1 MPRSAECIPEDSLI
15 ALAEGK
21 LPPDERKA
29 VESHLTGCVACYTS
43 LEWIKQHLLRQL
55 DANGEPVSEFLDN
68 LELTDQREVA
78 TRTYNGESDDA
89 HEDAEFSHT
98 ESPLGKQSEYQIVR
112 VLGRGGYGIVLEAI
126 DTVLQRR
133 VAIKVLKRDLANRE
147 TSRRRFIREARA
159 GAAINH
165 PNVVTIHGVDEARD
179 VPFLIMELI
188 RGESLRDRIRR
199 EPRLDLI
206 DVIRI
211 SAQVAQGLA
220 AAHSQ
225 GIIHRDVK
233 PGNIM
238 LIDSLPR
245 VKITDFGLARVAIED
260 IEFTSRS
267 LAVGT
272 PAYMSPEQVRGEEVD
287 TRSDLFS
294 LGCVIYAMITGHSAY
309 FGQTALEVAR
319 KIDSFDPPSLDDV
332 DKRVPEFLSEIVQKL
347 LQKDRNRRYQSA
359 AEVADVLNRHLAML
373 NQSPTDKLP
382 LALRTPLLDA
392 GPRKSQPMWL
402 VVPLA
407 VAALA
412 LGLGAAWWSG
422 WLGEGGQFFGNGAG
436 GQTVTAATGTPPV
449 TSQPTVR
456 KPEVVVAQTGK
467 ADAKS
472 IVQALRMVTPG
483 GTVTI
488 RDAAEYAENLQII
501 DPKAHAG
508 LQIVATGQA
517 KIRCSAAEPV
527 LTIRGVPRV
536 EIRGLTIVAPQSEH
550 AIEVSGACPGLKLED
565 IRVERVLNDD
575 GSFQG
580 NSALYVHGAGT
591 ADEPIVVHRLTLR
604 ETNVGIVIGNAA
616 AQETVAAHILIE
628 SCRVDGY
635 SNTDSTL
642 LALLKRC
649 EHVTVRDCIFATG
662 SQGLSIV
669 ADGGAVPS
677 HCELSQST
685 WHNVENWFIWTGL
698 VPPAT
703 TLRIHD
709 NLLVEAGSI
718 SATALALATSASAEP
733 VFQNNRL
740 FNPSGTSA
748 DLAPAATPIAGLL
761 LCSLQPDHPDYLRP
775 DFPRLKAAGD
785 LTEPLPGRYPREL
798 SEK

>member
-1 MPRSAECIPEDSLI
+1 MSRSAECIPEDTLI
-15 ALAEGK
+15 GLAEGK
-21 LPPDERKA
+21 LSPEERKR
-29 VESHLTGCVACYTS
+29 VESHLIGCVACYTS

-78 TRTYNGESDDA
+78 TRTYNGESDAA
-89 HEDAEFSHT
+89 HEDAEFSHS

-126 DTVLQRR
+126 DSVLQRR

-147 TSRRRFIREARA
+147 SSRRRFIREARA

-165 PNVVTIHGVDEARD
+165 PNVVTIHAVDEARD

-188 RGESLRDRIRR
+188 SGESLRERIRR
-199 EPRLDLI
+199 EPKLDLI

-220 AAHSQ
+220 AAHAQ

-332 DKRVPEFLSEIVQKL
+332 DKRVPEFLSEIVERL
-347 LQKDRNRRYQSA
+347 LQKERNRRYQSA

-373 NQSPTDKLP
+373 NLSPTDKLP
-382 LALRTPLLDA
+382 AALRTPLLDIPPPRRAWPRVA
-392 GPRKSQPMWL
+392 GL
-402 VVPLA
+402 VA

-412 LGLGAAWWSG
+412 AALFWAIGPWR
-422 WLGEGGQFFGNGAG
+422 E
-436 GQTVTAATGTPPV
+436 PV
-449 TSQPTVR
+449 TTGGSDSPPEIENPAGVIR
-456 KPEVVVAQTGK
+456 KSEVTVAQTGN
-467 ADAKS
+467 ADAKTIS
-472 IVQALRMVTPG
+472 QALRMVAPG
-483 GTVTI
+483 GTITI
-488 RDAAEYAENLQII
+488 RDAAEYAEKIRLEIT
-501 DPKAHAG
+501 DAKAHTG
-508 LQIVATGQA
+508 LHIVATQHA
-517 KIRCSAAEPV
+517 KIRYAGNEPV

-536 EIRGLTIVAPQSEH
+536 EIRGLTLVAPQNEH
-550 AIEVSGACPGLKLED
+550 GSEVSGACPGLELED
-565 IRVERVLNDD
+565 ILIERVLNDD
-575 GSFQG
+575 GSFEG

-591 ADEPIVVHRLTLR
+591 ADEPIVVSRLTLR
-604 ETNVGIVIGNAA
+604 ETNVGIVIGNDST
-616 AQETVAAHILIE
+616 QETVAAHILVE
-628 SCRVDGY
+628 GCRVDGY
-635 SNTDSTL
+635 GNPEATL

-649 EHVTVRDCIFATG
+649 EHVRVRDCIFAKG
-662 SQGLSIV
+662 GQGLSIK
-669 ADGGAVPS
+669 ADDDAVPS
-677 HCELSQST
+677 HCEISHNT
-685 WHNVENWFIWTGL
+685 WHDVENWFVWTNR
-698 VPPAT
+698 VPSAT

-709 NLLVEAGSI
+709 NLLVEVGDITPAARSL
-718 SATALALATSASAEP
+718 SATSSQGP
-733 VFQNNRL
+733 VFQNNRV
-740 FNPSGTSA
+740 FNPSGKA
-748 DLAPAATPIAGLL
+748 GNFEPAATPIAGLF
-761 LCSLQPDHPDYLRP
+761 LCSLEPDHPDYLRP
-775 DFPRLKAAGD
+775 DFPRLKELGT
-785 LTEPLPGRYPREL
+785 LTQPLPGRYSRE
-798 SEK
+798 SSQK

>member
-21 LPPDERKA
+21 LPPDERKQ
-29 VESHLTGCVACYTS
+29 VESHLSGCVACFTS

-55 DANGEPVSEFLDN
+55 DTNGEPVSEFLDN
-68 LELTDQREVA
+68 MELTDQREVV
-78 TRTYNGESDDA
+78 TRTYNGESDADV
-89 HEDAEFSHT
+89 EDAEFSHS
-98 ESPLGKQSEYQIVR
+98 ESPLGKQSDYQIVR

-165 PNVVTIHGVDEARD
+165 PNVVTIHAVDEARD

-199 EPRLDLI
+199 EPKLDLI

-245 VKITDFGLARVAIED
+245 VKITDFGLARVAVED

-347 LQKDRNRRYQSA
+347 LQKERNRRYQSA
-359 AEVADVLNRHLAML
+359 AEVADVLSRHLAML
-373 NQSPTDKLP
+373 NQTPTDRLP
-382 LALRTPLLDA
+382 AALRMPLIDV
-392 GPRKSQPMWL
+392 GPRKSHPLWL

-407 VAALA
+407 IAALA
-412 LGLGAAWWSG
+412 LGLGVAWWSG
-422 WLGEGGQFFGNGAG
+422 WLGHGGQFPGSGAG
-436 GQTVTAATGTPPV
+436 GQAATAATSGTP
-449 TSQPTVR
+449 TATGQPPVR
-456 KPEVVVAQTGK
+456 KQVVVVAQTVP
-467 ADAKS
+467 ADTKT
-472 IVQALRMVTPG
+472 IKEALRLVAPG

-488 RDAAEYAENLQII
+488 RDAAEYREQFQIT
-501 DPKAHAG
+501 DAKAHAG
-508 LQIVATGQA
+508 LQIVATEHA
-517 KIRCSAAEPV
+517 TIRSSEAEPV

-536 EIRGLTIVAPQSEH
+536 TIRGLTIIAPQSDH
-550 AIEVSGACPGLKLED
+550 GIEVSGECPALTLED
-565 IRVERVLNDD
+565 ITIKRVLNDD

-580 NSALYVHGAGT
+580 NAALFVHGTGT
-591 ADEPIVVHRLTLR
+591 ADEPIVVRRLTLR
-604 ETNVGIVIGNAA
+604 ETNVGLVIGTPTAPG
-616 AQETVAAHILIE
+616 TAAHILVE
-628 SCRVDGY
+628 ECQVLGY
-635 SNTDSTL
+635 AKSESTL
-642 LALLKRC
+642 LVLQGRC
-649 EHVTVRDCIFATG
+649 ENVTVSAISFARRAPDSVCWPKARPFLCCASFRTIRGMTYRAGSAGREIFPPRPRCAFAT
-662 SQGLSIV
+662 I
-669 ADGGAVPS
+669 
-677 HCELSQST
+677 
-685 WHNVENWFIWTGL
+685 
-698 VPPAT
+698 
-703 TLRIHD
+703 
-709 NLLVEAGSI
+709 
-718 SATALALATSASAEP
+718 
-733 VFQNNRL
+733 
-740 FNPSGTSA
+740 
-748 DLAPAATPIAGLL
+748 
-761 LCSLQPDHPDYLRP
+761 
-775 DFPRLKAAGD
+775 
-785 LTEPLPGRYPREL
+785 
-798 SEK
+798 